1 MLAELDASGYDDI
14 VDNVREE
21 IEMRQRKK
29 ILKEHPFAITK
40 MTEHRKTGD
49 VIRYRTY
56 LPDENGKR
64 DKVVAKGSLREVED
78 VLIEFYEGKH
88 QNDVPTVGDV
98 YNQWVT
104 YHHKLN
110 NSSPNTIDKY
120 KTDYERF
127 IKGKPIESMRITDV
141 RDTDLEE
148 YFLDEITA
156 YVGRSKKKGLE
167 YKPFGKLY
175 GYFEGLFKY
184 AYRHRI
190 IESNP
195 MWYLE
200 KKDFRNAC
208 KPPEEKTAETEL
220 ISDEV
225 FDKILARLY
234 EDIKNHP
241 DNFTFYAV
249 EFAAKTGLRVGE
261 VATLKW
267 SDINQDD
274 GYIEISRSDKYH
286 RTRDENGKI
295 IGHEWVIDQTKTK
308 KKRRFP
314 IDDCITTS
322 LNRIR
327 KAQMSNHCVS
337 EWIFPHPE
345 FGWTHSNL
353 ISSCIKNKCKQLKL
367 GRTYGIHALRKTLN
381 SDMRNDNASS
391 KICSSMLGNTPEVND
406 KYYYYDNSD
415 MDLKRSYVANA
426 HSKRAFM

>member
-1 MLAELDASGYDDI
+1 
-14 VDNVREE
+14 
-21 IEMRQRKK
+21 
-29 ILKEHPFAITK
+29 

-49 VIRYRTY
+49 VTRYRTY

-64 DKVVAKGSLREVED
+64 DKVIAKGSLREVEN
-78 VLIEFYEGKH
+78 VLIEFYQSKH
-88 QNDVPTVGDV
+88 LDNIPTVGKV
-98 YNQWVT
+98 YAQWVA

-120 KTDYERF
+120 ITDYERF
-127 IKGKPIESMRITDV
+127 IKGKPIESMHITEV
-141 RDTDLEE
+141 QDTDIED
-148 YFLDEITA
+148 YFLDAITT
-156 YVGRSKKKGLE
+156 YVGRNGRRGLQ

-175 GYFEGLFKY
+175 GYFEGVFKY

-190 IESNP
+190 IEKNP
-195 MWYLE
+195 MWYLD

-208 KPPEEKTAETEL
+208 RPPEEKTAETEL
-220 ISDEV
+220 ISDDV
-225 FDKILARLY
+225 FDLILKQLY
-234 EDIKNHP
+234 KDIEENP
-241 DNFTFYAV
+241 TNFTFYAV
-249 EFAAKTGLRVGE
+249 EFAAKTALRVGE

-267 SDINQDD
+267 SDINYNG

-286 RTRDENGKI
+286 RIRDESGKI
-295 IGHEWVIDQTKTK
+295 IGHEWVIERTKTK
-308 KKRRFP
+308 KNRRFP

-327 KAQMSNHCVS
+327 KAQMSNNCAS

-391 KICSSMLGNTPEVND
+391 KLCSSMLGNSPEVND

-415 MDLKRSYVANA
+415 MDLKRSYVENA
-426 HSKRAFM
+426 HAKRAYM